1 MKAIILILIVA
12 TLAFSGVYGNVCNT
26 SEKSSILQ
34 KWQEDW
40 GNYVWGEEPQV
51 NQYYIVETNRAFKD
65 MLRACDVVGSEQIL
79 HILGKN
85 KIISLQMAEG
95 SYLDIVLQEDINP
108 LVVKFL
114 LDNELILFEDLNL
127 IDYKQLATQ
136 KLQEAKG
143 KGDFRAVENYKKII
157 EVLKQYQNEQ

>member
-1 MKAIILILIVA
+1 MKAIITYLIVA
-12 TLAFSGVYGNVCNT
+12 ILTFGGVYGSVCNT

-40 GNYVWGEEPQV
+40 GNYEWGEDPQA
-51 NQYYIVETNRAFKD
+51 NQYYVVETNGAFKD

-108 LVVKFL
+108 LVVEFL
-114 LDNELILFEDLNL
+114 LDSELILFEDLNL

-136 KLQEAKG
+136 KLQEAKA
-143 KGDFRAVENYKKII
+143 KGDFRAIQNYEKII
-157 EVLKQYQNEQ
+157 KLVQEYEAK

>member
-1 MKAIILILIVA
+1 MKAIITYLIVA
-12 TLAFSGVYGNVCNT
+12 ILTFGGVYGNVCNT

-34 KWQEDW
+34 SWQEDW
-40 GNYVWGEEPQV
+40 GNYVWGEDPQA
-51 NQYYIVETNRAFKD
+51 NQYYVVETNGAFKD

-85 KIISLQMAEG
+85 KIISFQRAEG

-127 IDYKQLATQ
+127 IDYKQFATQ
-136 KLQEAKG
+136 KLQEAEA
-143 KGDFRAVENYKKII
+143 KGDSKVVENYKKII
-157 EVLKQYQNEQ
+157 EILKQYQNEQ

>member
-1 MKAIILILIVA
+1 MKKFVTYLIVA
-12 TLAFSGVYGNVCNT
+12 ILAFSSSYASVCNT

-40 GNYVWGEEPQV
+40 GNYEWGEDPQA
-51 NQYYIVETNRAFKD
+51 NQYYVVETNGAFKD

-108 LVVKFL
+108 LVVEFL
-114 LDNELILFEDLNL
+114 LDSELILFEDLNL

-136 KLQEAKG
+136 KLQEAKA
-143 KGDFRAVENYKKII
+143 KGDFRAIQNYEKII
-157 EVLKQYQNEQ
+157 KLVQEYEAK

>member
-1 MKAIILILIVA
+1 MKAIITYLIVA
-12 TLAFSGVYGNVCNT
+12 ILTFGGVYGNVCNT

-34 KWQEDW
+34 SWQEDW
-40 GNYVWGEEPQV
+40 GNYVWGEDPQA
-51 NQYYIVETNRAFKD
+51 NQYYVVETNGAFKD

-127 IDYKQLATQ
+127 IDYKQFATQ
-136 KLQEAKG
+136 KLQEAEAKE
-143 KGDFRAVENYKKII
+143 DFRAIQNYEKII
-157 EVLKQYQNEQ
+157 KLVQEYEAK